1 MKRIFL
7 PICSVLCSFFF
18 VSCAQNTDI
27 EHETITASLE
37 QNTIVQETPT
47 FAPIPTQ
54 SADGQEQEADI
65 TTFVTFDWTADSVL
79 WEHSLQPLDSAQG
92 WEFSVA
98 DIDFDGVLEMLV
110 TFPANHCGQNCVY
123 IYKQEN
129 GAVRSY
135 ADTLAVFEEHI
146 VFGTDYKKLS
156 PFLDI
161 ALLDAYVDN
170 NGSYRYLSLDNSSF
184 GGGIY
189 TLYLYETDLQA
200 GTAPKELVRIEEV
213 SPSQE
218 QKLYFLGEQVYEP
231 DTLRELLAAYMEGYT
246 KREICYKT
254 VSETFPRDLIA
265 WSDEE
270 KRQEL
275 ELLYDA
281 LLSAFNRPYQ

>member
-7 PICSVLCSFFF
+7 PICCVLCSFFF

-65 TTFVTFDWTADSVL
+65 TAFVTFDWTADSVL

-129 GAVRSY
+129 GAVRSC

-146 VFGTDYKKLS
+146 VFGTDYKTLS

-231 DTLRELLAAYMEGYT
+231 DTLRELLAAYMDGYT

-254 VSETFPRDLIA
+254 VPETFPRDLIA
-265 WSDEE
+265 WSEEE

-281 LLSAFNRPYQ
+281 LLSAFNGSYQ